1 MLIDSHCHLD
11 RVDLSDF
18 NGNLENALNY
28 AEQCGVKGFLCIA
41 TDRDNVAAVRK
52 IAQQDARVHCSVGL
66 HPLSKELDTTD
77 LFNYLLTQS
86 NADEVVAIG
95 ETGLDGFYAKET
107 IPAQLESFQVHFE
120 AAKQQQLPLVIHTR
134 EARQQ
139 TLDLILSDPRE
150 NAGVLHCFTEDWEM
164 AKLAIDAGYFVSISG
179 IVTFKQAENVRE
191 MARKIPLDR
200 LLVETDSPY
209 LSPVPYRGKPCQ
221 PAYTRNTAEFLAELR
236 GESFEL
242 LAEQTTK
249 NYFQLFAKAKRHE
262 ATRTAM

>member
-1 MLIDSHCHLD
+1 
-11 RVDLSDF
+11 
-18 NGNLENALNY
+18 
-28 AEQCGVKGFLCIA
+28 
-41 TDRDNVAAVRK
+41 
-52 IAQQDARVHCSVGL
+52 
-66 HPLSKELDTTD
+66 
-77 LFNYLLTQS
+77 
-86 NADEVVAIG
+86 
-95 ETGLDGFYAKET
+95 
-107 IPAQLESFQVHFE
+107 
-120 AAKQQQLPLVIHTR
+120 
-134 EARQQ
+134 
-139 TLDLILSDPRE
+139 
-150 NAGVLHCFTEDWEM
+150 M